1 MIIDQINI
9 EIPVQLSVDFF
20 MRLHKN
26 VCKSLEIYVFRWKIG
41 LRINTKRVGN
51 LDFVHIKFLMCYN
64 IEKKV
69 KKNGGEYIKIVMD
82 L

>member
-26 VCKSLEIYVFRWKIG
+26 VCKSLEIYVFR
-41 LRINTKRVGN
+41 
-51 LDFVHIKFLMCYN
+51 
-64 IEKKV
+64 
-69 KKNGGEYIKIVMD
+69 
-82 L
+82 